1 MKDAH
6 SRLSNLRRNQGD
18 RRNADTDGMA
28 RAMWICPVCGTGQVV
43 QLPVVSDARK
53 SDLRSIVCGMVLA
66 THGGMEERP

>member
-1 MKDAH
+1 MLIVACQICGETKVIA
-6 SRLSNLRRNQGD
+6 GTP
-18 RRNADTDGMA
+18 DTDGMA